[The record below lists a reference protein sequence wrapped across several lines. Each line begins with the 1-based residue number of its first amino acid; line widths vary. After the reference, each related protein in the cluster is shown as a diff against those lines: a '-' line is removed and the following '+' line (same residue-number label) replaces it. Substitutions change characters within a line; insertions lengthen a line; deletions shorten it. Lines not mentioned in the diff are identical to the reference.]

1 MAEVTETLLGF
12 AIAVMVGLTGAGGGS
27 LTVSILILGLGT
39 PAACAVGTSLLF
51 GTGCKLVAG
60 PLYLVRRQV
69 NARALLVL
77 LAGGI
82 PGVVAGSFILR
93 AVRSRSLE
101 PVVLT
106 VVGSVVAVMALMN
119 LCKHLRKQGDRPD
132 SNRQR
137 RLPWVAFPIG
147 LVTGVSSSG
156 AGALG
161 SMAMMCLTP
170 LAASEIVGTD
180 LLFGLAVS
188 AVGGSFHAAAGNLSF
203 DLLARLCLGGIP
215 GAALGAWL
223 GGWLPSRQL
232 RAALNLFL
240 TFLGGQLLWMG
251 VLGLAR

>member
-1 MAEVTETLLGF
+1 METLLGF
-12 AIAVMVGLTGAGGGS
+12 AIAVMVGLTGVGGGS
-27 LTVSILILGLGT
+27 LTVSILILTLGT

-51 GTGCKLVAG
+51 GTTCKLVAG
-60 PLYLVRRQV
+60 PLYLLRRQV
-69 NARALLVL
+69 NTRALLFL
-77 LAGGI
+77 LAGGV

-101 PVVLT
+101 PLVLT

-119 LCKHLRKQGDRPD
+119 LCKHLRNRLCRPV
-132 SNRQR
+132 SNQQS
-137 RLPWVAFPIG
+137 RLPWVAFPTG

-161 SMAMMCLTP
+161 SMALMCLTP

-180 LLFGLAVS
+180 LLFGLTVS
-188 AVGGSFHAAAGNLSF
+188 AVGGSFHAAAGNLNAG
-203 DLLARLCLGGIP
+203 LLARLCLGGIP

-240 TFLGGQLLWMG
+240 ALLGGQLVWMG
-251 VLGLAR
+251 VLRLIR

>member
-1 MAEVTETLLGF
+1 METLLGF
-12 AIAVMVGLTGAGGGS
+12 AIAVMVGLTGVGGGS
-27 LTVSILILGLGT
+27 LTVPILILAFGT

-51 GTGCKLVAG
+51 VTACKLVAG

-69 NARALLVL
+69 NTRALLFL
-77 LAGGI
+77 LAGGV

-93 AVRSRSLE
+93 AVSSRSLE
-101 PVVLT
+101 PLVLT
-106 VVGSVVAVMALMN
+106 LVGSVIAVMALMN
-119 LCKHLRKQGDRPD
+119 LCKHLRNRRGRPVSDR
-132 SNRQR
+132 QH
-137 RLPWVAFPIG
+137 RLAWVAFPIG
-147 LVTGVSSSG
+147 LETGVSSTG

-161 SMAMMCLTP
+161 SMALMCLTP

-188 AVGGSFHAAAGNLSF
+188 SVGGSFHAAAGNL
-203 DLLARLCLGGIP
+203 DAGLLARLCLGGIP

-240 TFLGGQLLWMG
+240 ALLGGQLFWKG
-251 VLGLAR
+251 VLGLVR